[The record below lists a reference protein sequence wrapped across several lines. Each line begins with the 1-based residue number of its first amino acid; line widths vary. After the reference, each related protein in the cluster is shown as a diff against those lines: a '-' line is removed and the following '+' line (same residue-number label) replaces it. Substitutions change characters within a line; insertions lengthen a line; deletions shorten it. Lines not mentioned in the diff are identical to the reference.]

1 MGGCSSKTEPQ
12 NRLQM
17 LEQRVETLTKMLE
30 TSDNNATK
38 TSVITKVEEKQVH
51 QSSFVDQENR
61 LRFAVVMCL
70 TSLLLLIYGVL

>member
-17 LEQRVETLTKMLE
+17 LEERVETLTKMLE

-38 TSVITKVEEKQVH
+38 TSVTKVEEKQVH

-61 LRFAVVMCL
+61 LRCAVVTYL
-70 TSLLLLIYGVL
+70 TSLLHLYSI